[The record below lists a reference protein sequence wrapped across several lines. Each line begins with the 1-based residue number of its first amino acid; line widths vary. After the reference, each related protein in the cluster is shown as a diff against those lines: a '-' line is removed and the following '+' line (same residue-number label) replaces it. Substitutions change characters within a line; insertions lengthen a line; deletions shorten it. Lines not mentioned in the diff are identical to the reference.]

1 MPCARFTRTQEFGD
15 LFGNAFEENRQRRGG
30 VTDLRMKRSTYFA
43 GFAVLIALG
52 TASLCGAAT
61 ASVSGLVRDSAGV
74 PQIGAEVQLL
84 GPGLSIVASAY
95 TNGEGR
101 FLISSLTPG
110 RYILKA
116 MGPSFLPSQRE
127 NVRVHTGTIVNLTL
141 YTLYEVI
148 QWLPAEPRSGSAQKD
163 DWAWTLRSA
172 ANRPLLRWLEDG
184 PLIVDSEGSGARPKL
199 KARIMATGQAGTFG
213 ENGERFSTAVED
225 TPSSSRELLA
235 RVDFAPDS
243 DGGMESML
251 GFQQDLGFAGSVQ
264 SVAAVSIDPEVESS
278 SNQGLE
284 EASVRSSE
292 TMHFGESLDG
302 ESPDGGSVDAEVGS
316 DAVAGRLEGASPST
330 ATALLPYAT
339 VAWHDGASSVRYRM
353 ATMVP
358 DQAGSTNEAAVW
370 LPALAE
376 RNGALTVAHG
386 MHQEIGWER
395 QTDASGVSVLLYSDR
410 VENPVLEAQGHFA
423 PGDAPA
429 AVLQSSVLFDQ
440 ASGLMRAAGPAYST
454 TGLQASLR
462 HRLPGGS
469 HVLVS
474 YASGN
479 ALVMQALPQAST
491 LPDVLSAAHS
501 RHMQTFAISLSGTL
515 DGTGTQWRASYTWQP
530 DDAVTA
536 VAPFAQEMAEPFLNL
551 HFRQPIRI
559 TRDGAEGLEALID
572 MRNLLA
578 EGYQPYILSD
588 GSLILFAQDQ
598 RSFRAGLAFTF

>member
-1 MPCARFTRTQEFGD
+1 
-15 LFGNAFEENRQRRGG
+15 
-30 VTDLRMKRSTYFA
+30 MKCSTYFT
-43 GFAVLIALG
+43 GFAVLMALG

-61 ASVSGLVRDSAGV
+61 ASVSGVVRDSAGV
-74 PQIGAEVQLL
+74 PQIGAEVELL
-84 GPGLSIVASAY
+84 GPDLSIIASAY

-127 NVRVHTGTIVNLTL
+127 NVKVHEATIVNLTL

-148 QWLPAEPRSGSAQKD
+148 QWLPAQPRSGGAQKD

-225 TPSSSRELLA
+225 TPTSSRELMA

-251 GFQQDLGFAGSVQ
+251 GFHQDLGFAGSVQ
-264 SVAAVSIDPEVESS
+264 SVAAVSIAPEVVSGG
-278 SNQGLE
+278 NAGLE
-284 EASVRSSE
+284 EATVRSSE
-292 TMHFGESLDG
+292 LMHFGEAL
-302 ESPDGGSVDAEVGS
+302 EAEVGS
-316 DAVAGRLEGASPST
+316 NAVAGRLAGASPST

-339 VAWHDGASSVRYRM
+339 VAWHDGDSTVRYRM
-353 ATMVP
+353 ATMAP
-358 DQAGSTNEAAVW
+358 DQAGGANEAAVW

-376 RNGALTVAHG
+376 RNGALTIAHG
-386 MHQEIGWER
+386 SHQEIGWER
-395 QTDASGVSVLLYSDR
+395 QTGASGVSVLFFADHID
-410 VENPVLEAQGHFA
+410 NPVLEAQGHFA
-423 PGDAPA
+423 PGKAPA
-429 AVLQSSVLFDQ
+429 AVLFDR
-440 ASGLMRAAGPAYST
+440 ASNLMRAAGPAYGST
-454 TGLQASLR
+454 GVQASVQ

-469 HVLVS
+469 QVRFS
-474 YASGN
+474 YATGN
-479 ALVMQALPQAST
+479 ALVMPALPQATAWS
-491 LPDVLSAAHS
+491 DVLAAAHS
-501 RHMQTFAISLSGTL
+501 RRAQTFAISLSGTL

-530 DDAVTA
+530 DDAMTA

-559 TRDGAEGLEALID
+559 ARDGSTGLEALLD

-588 GSLILFAQDQ
+588 GSLLFFAQEQ
-598 RSFRAGLAFTF
+598 RGVSAGLAFTF

>member
-1 MPCARFTRTQEFGD
+1 
-15 LFGNAFEENRQRRGG
+15 
-30 VTDLRMKRSTYFA
+30 MKCSAYFA
-43 GFAVLIALG
+43 GFAVLMALG
-52 TASLCGAAT
+52 TAPLCGAAT

-84 GPGLSIVASAY
+84 GPDLSLIASVY

-235 RVDFAPDS
+235 RVDFAPGS
-243 DGGMESML
+243 NGGMESML
-251 GFQQDLGFAGSVQ
+251 GFHQDLGFAGSVQ

-278 SNQGLE
+278 SNEGLE

-292 TMHFGESLDG
+292 TMHFGES
-302 ESPDGGSVDAEVGS
+302 VDAEVGS
-316 DAVAGRLEGASPST
+316 DAVAGRLAGTSSHT
-330 ATALLPYAT
+330 VTALLPYAT
-339 VAWHDGASSVRYRM
+339 VTWHDGSSTVRYRM
-353 ATMVP
+353 ATMVQ
-358 DQAGSTNEAAVW
+358 DQAGGANEAAVW

-376 RNGALTVAHG
+376 RNGALTIERG
-386 MHQEIGWER
+386 FHQEIGWER
-395 QTDASGVSVLLYSDR
+395 QTDASGVSVLLYSDHID
-410 VENPVLEAQGHFA
+410 NPVLEAQGHFA

-429 AVLQSSVLFDQ
+429 AVLFDR
-440 ASGLMRAAGPAYST
+440 ASNLMRAAGPNYST
-454 TGLQASLR
+454 TGVQASLR

-469 HVLVS
+469 HVLFS

-479 ALVMQALPQAST
+479 ALVMPALPQASASQVST
-491 LPDVLSAAHS
+491 LTDVIACAHS
-501 RHMQTFAISLSGTL
+501 RHTQTFAISLSGTL

-559 TRDGAEGLEALID
+559 TRDGAEGLEALFD

-578 EGYQPYILSD
+578 EGYQPFILSD
-588 GSLILFAQDQ
+588 GSVLFFAQDQ

>member
-1 MPCARFTRTQEFGD
+1 
-15 LFGNAFEENRQRRGG
+15 
-30 VTDLRMKRSTYFA
+30 MKCSTYFT
-43 GFAVLIALG
+43 GFAVLMALG

-74 PQIGAEVQLL
+74 PQIGAEVELL
-84 GPGLSIVASAY
+84 GPDLSIVASAY

-101 FLISSLTPG
+101 FLISSLAPG
-110 RYILKA
+110 RYVLKA

-127 NVRVHTGTIVNLTL
+127 NVKVHAATIVNLTL

-148 QWLPAEPRSGSAQKD
+148 QWLPAQPRSGSAQKD

-184 PLIVDSEGSGARPKL
+184 PLIVDTEGSGARPKL

-225 TPSSSRELLA
+225 TPSSSRELMA

-251 GFQQDLGFAGSVQ
+251 GFHQDLGFAGSVQ
-264 SVAAVSIDPEVESS
+264 SVAAVSIAPEVVSGG
-278 SNQGLE
+278 NAGLG
-284 EASVRSSE
+284 EATVRSSE
-292 TMHFGESLDG
+292 LMHFGEAA
-302 ESPDGGSVDAEVGS
+302 EVEVGS
-316 DAVAGRLEGASPST
+316 NAVAGRLAGASPST
-330 ATALLPYAT
+330 VTALLPYAT
-339 VAWHDGASSVRYRM
+339 VAWHDGDATVRYRM

-358 DQAGSTNEAAVW
+358 DQLGSTSEAAVW

-376 RNGALTVAHG
+376 RNGTLTIAHG
-386 MHQEIGWER
+386 SHQEIGWER
-395 QTDASGVSVLLYSDR
+395 QTDASGVSVLFYADHID
-410 VENPVLEAQGHFA
+410 NPVLEAQGHFA
-423 PGDAPA
+423 PGKAPA
-429 AVLQSSVLFDQ
+429 PAFLASVLFDRT
-440 ASGLMRAAGPAYST
+440 SNLMRVAGPAYGST
-454 TGLQASLR
+454 GVQASVQ

-469 HVLVS
+469 QVRFS

-479 ALVMQALPQAST
+479 ALVMPALPQASALT
-491 LPDVLSAAHS
+491 DVVAAAHS
-501 RHMQTFAISLSGTL
+501 RRAQTFAISLSGTL

-536 VAPFAQEMAEPFLNL
+536 VAPFAQEMAEPYLNL

-559 TRDGAEGLEALID
+559 TRDGAVGLEALID

-588 GSLILFAQDQ
+588 GTLILFAQDQ

>member
-1 MPCARFTRTQEFGD
+1 
-15 LFGNAFEENRQRRGG
+15 
-30 VTDLRMKRSTYFA
+30 MKCSAYFA
-43 GFAVLIALG
+43 GFAVLMALG

-61 ASVSGLVRDSAGV
+61 ASVSGVVRDSAGV
-74 PQIGAEVQLL
+74 PQIGAEVELL
-84 GPGLSIVASAY
+84 GPDLSIIASAY

-127 NVRVHTGTIVNLTL
+127 NVKVHAATIVNLTL

-148 QWLPAEPRSGSAQKD
+148 QWLPAQPRSGGAQKD

-225 TPSSSRELLA
+225 TPTSSRELMA

-251 GFQQDLGFAGSVQ
+251 GFHQDLGFAGSVQ
-264 SVAAVSIDPEVESS
+264 SVAAVSIAPEVVSGG
-278 SNQGLE
+278 NAGLE
-284 EASVRSSE
+284 EATVRSSE
-292 TMHFGESLDG
+292 LMHFGEAL
-302 ESPDGGSVDAEVGS
+302 EAEVGS
-316 DAVAGRLEGASPST
+316 NAVAGRLAGASPST

-339 VAWHDGASSVRYRM
+339 VAWHDGDSTVRYRM
-353 ATMVP
+353 ATMAP
-358 DQAGSTNEAAVW
+358 DQAGGANEAAVW

-376 RNGALTVAHG
+376 RNGALTIAHG
-386 MHQEIGWER
+386 SHQEIGWER
-395 QTDASGVSVLLYSDR
+395 QTGASGVSVLFFADHID
-410 VENPVLEAQGHFA
+410 NPVLEAQGHFA
-423 PGDAPA
+423 PGKAPA
-429 AVLQSSVLFDQ
+429 AVLFDR
-440 ASGLMRAAGPAYST
+440 ASNLMRAAGPAYGST
-454 TGLQASLR
+454 GVQASVQ

-469 HVLVS
+469 QVRFS
-474 YASGN
+474 YATGN
-479 ALVMQALPQAST
+479 ALVMPALPQATAWS
-491 LPDVLSAAHS
+491 DVLAAAHP
-501 RHMQTFAISLSGTL
+501 RRAQTFAISLSGTL

-530 DDAVTA
+530 DDAMTA

-559 TRDGAEGLEALID
+559 ARDGSTGLEALLD

-588 GSLILFAQDQ
+588 GSLLFFAQEQ
-598 RSFRAGLAFTF
+598 RGVSAGLAFTF

>member
-1 MPCARFTRTQEFGD
+1 
-15 LFGNAFEENRQRRGG
+15 
-30 VTDLRMKRSTYFA
+30 MKCSAYFA
-43 GFAVLIALG
+43 GFAVLMALG
-52 TASLCGAAT
+52 TAPLCGAAT

-84 GPGLSIVASAY
+84 GPDLSLIASVY

-110 RYILKA
+110 HYILKA
-116 MGPSFLPSQRE
+116 MGLSFLPSQRE

-235 RVDFAPDS
+235 RVDFAPGS
-243 DGGMESML
+243 NGGMESML
-251 GFQQDLGFAGSVQ
+251 GFHQDLGFAGSVQ

-278 SNQGLE
+278 SNEGLE

-292 TMHFGESLDG
+292 MMHFGEA
-302 ESPDGGSVDAEVGS
+302 VDAEVGS
-316 DAVAGRLEGASPST
+316 NMVAGRLAGTSPST

-339 VAWHDGASSVRYRM
+339 VTWHDGSSTVRYRM
-353 ATMVP
+353 ATMVQ
-358 DQAGSTNEAAVW
+358 DQAGGANEAAVW

-376 RNGALTVAHG
+376 RNGALTIERG
-386 MHQEIGWER
+386 FHQEIGWER
-395 QTDASGVSVLLYSDR
+395 QTDASGVSVLLYSDHID
-410 VENPVLEAQGHFA
+410 NPVLEAQGHFA

-429 AVLQSSVLFDQ
+429 AVLFDR
-440 ASGLMRAAGPAYST
+440 ASNLMRAAGPNYST
-454 TGLQASLR
+454 TGVQASLR

-469 HVLVS
+469 HVLFS

-479 ALVMQALPQAST
+479 ALVMPALPQASAPQVST
-491 LPDVLSAAHS
+491 LTDVIACAHS
-501 RHMQTFAISLSGTL
+501 RHTQTFAISLSGTL

-559 TRDGAEGLEALID
+559 TRDGAEGLEALFD

-578 EGYQPYILSD
+578 EGYQPFILSD
-588 GSLILFAQDQ
+588 GSVLFFAQDQ

>member
-1 MPCARFTRTQEFGD
+1 
-15 LFGNAFEENRQRRGG
+15 
-30 VTDLRMKRSTYFA
+30 MKCSTYFT
-43 GFAVLIALG
+43 GFAVLMALG

-61 ASVSGLVRDSAGV
+61 ASVSGVVRDSAGV
-74 PQIGAEVQLL
+74 PQIGAEVELL
-84 GPGLSIVASAY
+84 GPDLSIIASAY

-127 NVRVHTGTIVNLTL
+127 NVKVHAATIVNLTL

-148 QWLPAEPRSGSAQKD
+148 QWLPAQPRSGGAQKD

-225 TPSSSRELLA
+225 TPTSSRELMA

-251 GFQQDLGFAGSVQ
+251 GFHQDLGFAGSVQ
-264 SVAAVSIDPEVESS
+264 SVAAVSIAPEVVSGG
-278 SNQGLE
+278 NAGLE
-284 EASVRSSE
+284 EATVRSSE
-292 TMHFGESLDG
+292 LMHFGEAL
-302 ESPDGGSVDAEVGS
+302 EAEVGS
-316 DAVAGRLEGASPST
+316 NAVAGRLAGASPST

-339 VAWHDGASSVRYRM
+339 VAWHDGDSTVRYRM
-353 ATMVP
+353 ATMAP
-358 DQAGSTNEAAVW
+358 DQAGGANEAAVW

-376 RNGALTVAHG
+376 RNGALTIAHG
-386 MHQEIGWER
+386 SHQEIGWER
-395 QTDASGVSVLLYSDR
+395 QTDASGVSVLFFADHID
-410 VENPVLEAQGHFA
+410 NPVLEAQGHFA
-423 PGDAPA
+423 PGKAPA
-429 AVLQSSVLFDQ
+429 AVLFDR
-440 ASGLMRAAGPAYST
+440 ASNLMRAAGPAYGST
-454 TGLQASLR
+454 GVQASVQ

-469 HVLVS
+469 QVRFS
-474 YASGN
+474 YATGN
-479 ALVMQALPQAST
+479 ALVMPALPQASAWS
-491 LPDVLSAAHS
+491 DVLAAAHS
-501 RHMQTFAISLSGTL
+501 RRAQTFAISLSGTL

-530 DDAVTA
+530 DDAMTA

-559 TRDGAEGLEALID
+559 ARDGSTGLEALLD

-588 GSLILFAQDQ
+588 GSLLFFAQEQ
-598 RSFRAGLAFTF
+598 RGVSAGLAFTF

>member
-1 MPCARFTRTQEFGD
+1 
-15 LFGNAFEENRQRRGG
+15 
-30 VTDLRMKRSTYFA
+30 MKCSTYFT
-43 GFAVLIALG
+43 GFAVLMALG

-61 ASVSGLVRDSAGV
+61 ASVSGVVRDSAGV
-74 PQIGAEVQLL
+74 PQIGAEVELL
-84 GPGLSIVASAY
+84 GPDLSIIASAY

-127 NVRVHTGTIVNLTL
+127 NVKVHAATIVNLTL

-148 QWLPAEPRSGSAQKD
+148 QWLPAQPRSGGAQKD

-225 TPSSSRELLA
+225 TPTSSRELMA

-251 GFQQDLGFAGSVQ
+251 GFHQDLGFAGSVQ
-264 SVAAVSIDPEVESS
+264 SVAAVSIAPEVVSGG
-278 SNQGLE
+278 NAGLE
-284 EASVRSSE
+284 EATVRSSE
-292 TMHFGESLDG
+292 LMHFGEAL
-302 ESPDGGSVDAEVGS
+302 EAEVGS
-316 DAVAGRLEGASPST
+316 NAVAGRLAGASPST

-339 VAWHDGASSVRYRM
+339 VAWHDGDSTVRYRM
-353 ATMVP
+353 ATMAP
-358 DQAGSTNEAAVW
+358 DQAGGANEAAVW

-376 RNGALTVAHG
+376 RNGALTIAHG
-386 MHQEIGWER
+386 SHQEIGWER
-395 QTDASGVSVLLYSDR
+395 QTDASGVSVLFFADHID
-410 VENPVLEAQGHFA
+410 NPVLEAQGHFA
-423 PGDAPA
+423 PGKAPA
-429 AVLQSSVLFDQ
+429 AVLFDR
-440 ASGLMRAAGPAYST
+440 ASNLMRAAGPAYGST
-454 TGLQASLR
+454 GVQASVQ

-469 HVLVS
+469 QVRFS
-474 YASGN
+474 YATGN
-479 ALVMQALPQAST
+479 ALVMPALPQASAWS
-491 LPDVLSAAHS
+491 DVLAAAHS
-501 RHMQTFAISLSGTL
+501 RRAQTFAISLSGTL

-530 DDAVTA
+530 DDAMTA

-551 HFRQPIRI
+551 HFRQPIRSA
-559 TRDGAEGLEALID
+559 RDGSTGLEALLD

-588 GSLILFAQDQ
+588 GSLLFFAQEQ
-598 RSFRAGLAFTF
+598 RGVSAGLAFTF

>member
-1 MPCARFTRTQEFGD
+1 
-15 LFGNAFEENRQRRGG
+15 
-30 VTDLRMKRSTYFA
+30 MKCSAYFA
-43 GFAVLIALG
+43 GFAVLMALG
-52 TASLCGAAT
+52 TAPLCGAAT

-84 GPGLSIVASAY
+84 GPDLSLIASVY

-110 RYILKA
+110 HYILKA
-116 MGPSFLPSQRE
+116 MGLSFLPSQRE

-235 RVDFAPDS
+235 RVDFAP
-243 DGGMESML
+243 GTNAGMESML
-251 GFQQDLGFAGSVQ
+251 GFHQDLGFAGSVQ

-278 SNQGLE
+278 SNEGLE

-292 TMHFGESLDG
+292 MMHFGEA
-302 ESPDGGSVDAEVGS
+302 VDAEVGS
-316 DAVAGRLEGASPST
+316 NMVAGRLAGTSPST

-339 VAWHDGASSVRYRM
+339 VTWHDGSSSVRYRM

-358 DQAGSTNEAAVW
+358 DQAGGANEAAVW

-376 RNGALTVAHG
+376 RNGALTIEHG
-386 MHQEIGWER
+386 SHQEIGWER
-395 QTDASGVSVLLYSDR
+395 QTDASGVSVLLYSDHID
-410 VENPVLEAQGHFA
+410 NPVLEAQAHFA

-429 AVLQSSVLFDQ
+429 AVLFDR
-440 ASGLMRAAGPAYST
+440 ASNLMRAAGPNYST
-454 TGLQASLR
+454 TGVQASLR

-469 HVLVS
+469 HVLFS

-479 ALVMQALPQAST
+479 ALVMPALPQASASQVST
-491 LPDVLSAAHS
+491 LTDVIACAHS
-501 RHMQTFAISLSGTL
+501 RHTQTFAISLSGTL

-559 TRDGAEGLEALID
+559 TRDGAEGLEALFD

-578 EGYQPYILSD
+578 EGYQPFILSD
-588 GSLILFAQDQ
+588 GSVLFFAQDQ

>member
-1 MPCARFTRTQEFGD
+1 
-15 LFGNAFEENRQRRGG
+15 
-30 VTDLRMKRSTYFA
+30 MKCSTYFA
-43 GFAVLIALG
+43 GFAVLMALG
-52 TASLCGAAT
+52 IATLSGAAT
-61 ASVSGLVRDSAGV
+61 VSGSVRDSAGV

-84 GPGLSIVASAY
+84 GADLSIVASVY
-95 TNGEGR
+95 TNSEGR

-148 QWLPAEPRSGSAQKD
+148 QWLPAEPRSGSARKD

-184 PLIVDSEGSGARPKL
+184 PLIVDSEGAGARPKL

-213 ENGERFSTAVED
+213 ENGERFSAAVED

-235 RVDFAPDS
+235 RVDFSPDS

-251 GFQQDLGFAGSVQ
+251 GFHQDLGFAGSVQ
-264 SVAAVSIDPEVESS
+264 SVAAVSIAPQVVSGGNS
-278 SNQGLE
+278 GLE
-284 EASVRSSE
+284 EATVRSSE
-292 TMHFGESLDG
+292 VMHFGEAL
-302 ESPDGGSVDAEVGS
+302 DAEVGS
-316 DAVAGRLEGASPST
+316 NAVAGRLAGASPSST
-330 ATALLPYAT
+330 TALLPYAT
-339 VAWHDGASSVRYRM
+339 VAWHDGASTVRYRM

-358 DQAGSTNEAAVW
+358 DQDGSTSEAAVW

-376 RNGALTVAHG
+376 RNGSLTIAHG
-386 MHQEIGWER
+386 SHQEIGWER
-395 QTDASGVSVLLYSDR
+395 QTDASGVSVLLYSDH
-410 VENPVLEAQGHFA
+410 VVNPVLEAQVEARGDFA

-429 AVLQSSVLFDQ
+429 SVLPASVLFDR

-454 TGLQASLR
+454 RGVRASLQ

-469 HVLVS
+469 HILFS

-479 ALVMQALPQAST
+479 ALVMPALSQASPLTDVIASAHTRHAQT
-491 LPDVLSAAHS
+491 L
-501 RHMQTFAISLSGTL
+501 AISLSGTL

-536 VAPFAQEMAEPFLNL
+536 VAPFAQETAEPFLNL
-551 HFRQPIRI
+551 HLRQPIRV
-559 TRDGAEGLEALID
+559 TRDGAEGLEALFD

-588 GSLILFAQDQ
+588 GSLILFAQQQ
-598 RSFRAGLAFTF
+598 RSVSAGLAFTF

>member
-1 MPCARFTRTQEFGD
+1 
-15 LFGNAFEENRQRRGG
+15 
-30 VTDLRMKRSTYFA
+30 MKCSTYFA
-43 GFAVLIALG
+43 GFVVLMALG
-52 TASLCGAAT
+52 TAPLCGAAT

-84 GPGLSIVASAY
+84 GPDLSIVASVY

-110 RYILKA
+110 RYVLKA

-127 NVRVHTGTIVNLTL
+127 NVRVRTGTIVNLTL

-148 QWLPAEPRSGSAQKD
+148 QWLPAEPRSGSAEKD

-184 PLIVDSEGSGARPKL
+184 PLVVDSEGPGAAPKL

-213 ENGERFSTAVED
+213 ENGERFSVAIED
-225 TPSSSRELLA
+225 TPASSRELLA

-243 DGGMESML
+243 NAGMESML
-251 GFQQDLGFAGSVQ
+251 GFRQDLGFAGSVQ
-264 SVAAVSIDPEVESS
+264 SVAAVSIAPGVVSGG
-278 SNQGLE
+278 NAGPGNAGLD
-284 EASVRSSE
+284 EATLRSSE
-292 TMHFGESLDG
+292 IMHFGEAV
-302 ESPDGGSVDAEVGS
+302 EAEAGSN
-316 DAVAGRLEGASPST
+316 AVAGRLAGASPST
-330 ATALLPYAT
+330 VTALLPYAT
-339 VAWHDGASSVRYRM
+339 VAWHDGASTVRYRM

-358 DQAGSTNEAAVW
+358 GQAGAPNEAAVW

-376 RNGALTVAHG
+376 RNGALTIEHG
-386 MHQEIGWER
+386 FHQEIGWEH
-395 QTDASGVSVLLYSDR
+395 QTDASGVSVLLYTDR
-410 VENPVLEAQGHFA
+410 VDNPVLEAQGHFA

-429 AVLQSSVLFDQ
+429 AVLFDQ
-440 ASGLMRAAGPAYST
+440 ASNLMRVAGPAYST
-454 TGLQASLR
+454 TGVKASLQ

-469 HVLVS
+469 HVLFS

-479 ALVMQALPQAST
+479 ALVMPALPQAST
-491 LPDVLSAAHS
+491 LTDVLAAAHS
-501 RHMQTFAISLSGTL
+501 RRAQTFAISLSGTL
-515 DGTGTQWRASYTWQP
+515 DGTGTQWRASYTWEP

-551 HFRQPIRI
+551 HVRQPIRI
-559 TRDGAEGLEALID
+559 TRDGAEGLEALFD

>member
-1 MPCARFTRTQEFGD
+1 
-15 LFGNAFEENRQRRGG
+15 
-30 VTDLRMKRSTYFA
+30 MKRSTYFA

-84 GPGLSIVASAY
+84 GPGLSVVASVY

-148 QWLPAEPRSGSAQKD
+148 QWLPAEPRSGNAQKD

-251 GFQQDLGFAGSVQ
+251 GFHQDLGFAGSVQ
-264 SVAAVSIDPEVESS
+264 SVAAVSINPEVESS

-292 TMHFGESLDG
+292 TMHFGESVDG
-302 ESPDGGSVDAEVGS
+302 ESVDAEVGS

-330 ATALLPYAT
+330 VTALLPYAT

-358 DQAGSTNEAAVW
+358 DQAGSTSEAAVW

-376 RNGALTVAHG
+376 RNGALTIAHG

-410 VENPVLEAQGHFA
+410 VDNPVLEAQGQFA
-423 PGDAPA
+423 PGEAPA
-429 AVLQSSVLFDQ
+429 AVLIDK
-440 ASGLMRAAGPAYST
+440 ASNLMRAAGPAYST
-454 TGLQASLR
+454 TGMQATMR

-469 HVLVS
+469 QVLFS
-474 YASGN
+474 YATGN

-491 LPDVLSAAHS
+491 LPDVLSSAHS

-559 TRDGAEGLEALID
+559 TRDGAQGLEALID

-578 EGYQPYILSD
+578 EGYQPYVLSD

>member
-1 MPCARFTRTQEFGD
+1 MKCSAYFT
-15 LFGNAFEENRQRRGG
+15 
-30 VTDLRMKRSTYFA
+30 
-43 GFAVLIALG
+43 GFVVLMALG
-52 TASLCGAAT
+52 TAPLSGAAT

-84 GPGLSIVASAY
+84 GSDLSIVASVY

-184 PLIVDSEGSGARPKL
+184 PLIVDSEGPGARPKL

-243 DGGMESML
+243 NAGMESML
-251 GFQQDLGFAGSVQ
+251 GFRQDLGFAGSVQ
-264 SVAAVSIDPEVESS
+264 SVAAVSIAPEVVSGG
-278 SNQGLE
+278 NAGLD
-284 EASVRSSE
+284 EATIRSSE
-292 TMHFGESLDG
+292 MMHFDEAVDV
-302 ESPDGGSVDAEVGS
+302 EAGSN
-316 DAVAGRLEGASPST
+316 AVAARLAGASPST

-339 VAWHDGASSVRYRM
+339 VAWHDGASTVRYRM
-353 ATMVP
+353 ATMAP
-358 DQAGSTNEAAVW
+358 DQAGGTSQAAVW

-376 RNGALTVAHG
+376 RNGALTIAHG
-386 MHQEIGWER
+386 LHQEIGWER
-395 QTDASGVSVLLYSDR
+395 QTDASGVFVLLYSDHID
-410 VENPVLEAQGHFA
+410 NPVLEAQGHFA

-429 AVLQSSVLFDQ
+429 AVLFDR
-440 ASGLMRAAGPAYST
+440 ASNLMRAAGPAYAT
-454 TGLQASLR
+454 TGVQASLQ

-469 HVLVS
+469 RVLFS

-479 ALVMQALPQAST
+479 ALVMPALPQTSALT
-491 LPDVLSAAHS
+491 DVLAAAHS
-501 RHMQTFAISLSGTL
+501 RRAQTFAISLSGTL

-559 TRDGAEGLEALID
+559 TRDGAEGLEALFD

>member
-1 MPCARFTRTQEFGD
+1 
-15 LFGNAFEENRQRRGG
+15 
-30 VTDLRMKRSTYFA
+30 MKCSAYFA
-43 GFAVLIALG
+43 GFAVLMALG
-52 TASLCGAAT
+52 TAPLCGAAT

-84 GPGLSIVASAY
+84 GPDMSLIASVY

-235 RVDFAPDS
+235 RVDFAP
-243 DGGMESML
+243 GTNAGMESML
-251 GFQQDLGFAGSVQ
+251 GFHQDLGFAGSVQ

-278 SNQGLE
+278 SNEGLE

-292 TMHFGESLDG
+292 MMHFGEA
-302 ESPDGGSVDAEVGS
+302 VDAEVGS
-316 DAVAGRLEGASPST
+316 NMVAGRLAGTSPST

-339 VAWHDGASSVRYRM
+339 VTWHDGSSSVRYRM

-358 DQAGSTNEAAVW
+358 DQAGGANEAAVW

-376 RNGALTVAHG
+376 RNGALTIEHG
-386 MHQEIGWER
+386 SHQEIGWER
-395 QTDASGVSVLLYSDR
+395 QTDASGVSVLLYSDHID
-410 VENPVLEAQGHFA
+410 NPVLEAQAHFA

-429 AVLQSSVLFDQ
+429 AVLFDR
-440 ASGLMRAAGPAYST
+440 ASNLMRAAGPNYST
-454 TGLQASLR
+454 TGVQASLR

-469 HVLVS
+469 HVLFS

-479 ALVMQALPQAST
+479 ALVMPALPQASAPQVST
-491 LPDVLSAAHS
+491 LTDVIACAHS
-501 RHMQTFAISLSGTL
+501 RHTQTFAISLSGTL

-559 TRDGAEGLEALID
+559 TRDGAEGLEALFD

-578 EGYQPYILSD
+578 EGYQPFILSD
-588 GSLILFAQDQ
+588 GSVLFFAQDQ

>member
-1 MPCARFTRTQEFGD
+1 
-15 LFGNAFEENRQRRGG
+15 
-30 VTDLRMKRSTYFA
+30 MKCSTYFA

-52 TASLCGAAT
+52 TASLSRAAT
-61 ASVSGLVRDSAGV
+61 VSGVVRDSAGV

-84 GPGLSIVASAY
+84 GSDLSIIANVY

-127 NVRVHTGTIVNLTL
+127 NVRVHAGTIVNLTL

-148 QWLPAEPRSGSAQKD
+148 RWLPAEPRSGGAQKD

-172 ANRPLLRWLEDG
+172 ADRPLLRWLEDG
-184 PLIVDSEGSGARPKL
+184 PLIVDSEGPGATPKL

-213 ENGERFSTAVED
+213 ENGERFSAAVED

-235 RVDFAPDS
+235 RVDFAP
-243 DGGMESML
+243 GTNAGMESML
-251 GFQQDLGFAGSVQ
+251 GFHQDLGFAGSVQ
-264 SVAAVSIDPEVESS
+264 SVAAVSIAPEVVSGG
-278 SNQGLE
+278 NAGLD
-284 EASVRSSE
+284 EATIRSSE
-292 TMHFGESLDG
+292 VMHFGEAVDV
-302 ESPDGGSVDAEVGS
+302 EAGSN
-316 DAVAGRLEGASPST
+316 AVAGRMAGASPGT
-330 ATALLPYAT
+330 VTALLPYAT
-339 VAWHDGASSVRYRM
+339 VTWHDGDSTVRYRM

-358 DQAGSTNEAAVW
+358 DQDGTSSEAAVW

-376 RNGALTVAHG
+376 RDGALTIARG
-386 MHQEIGWER
+386 SHQEIGWER
-395 QTDASGVSVLLYSDR
+395 QTAASGVSVLFFTDH
-410 VENPVLEAQGHFA
+410 VDNPVLEAQGYFA
-423 PGDAPA
+423 PGNAPA
-429 AVLQSSVLFDQ
+429 AVLFDRT
-440 ASGLMRAAGPAYST
+440 SNLMRAAGPAYST
-454 TGLQASLR
+454 TGLQASLQ

-469 HVLVS
+469 RVRFS

-479 ALVMQALPQAST
+479 ALVMPALPQAPALT
-491 LPDVLSAAHS
+491 EVLAAARS
-501 RHMQTFAISLSGTL
+501 RHAQTFAISLSGTL

-551 HFRQPIRI
+551 HFRQPIRV
-559 TRDGAEGLEALID
+559 TRDGAEGLEALFD

-578 EGYQPYILSD
+578 EGYRPYILSD
-588 GSLILFAQDQ
+588 GSLLFFAQQQ
-598 RSFRAGLAFTF
+598 RGVSAGLAFTF

>member
-1 MPCARFTRTQEFGD
+1 
-15 LFGNAFEENRQRRGG
+15 
-30 VTDLRMKRSTYFA
+30 MKCSAYFA
-43 GFAVLIALG
+43 CFAVLVALG
-52 TASLCGAAT
+52 TAPLCGAAT

-84 GPGLSIVASAY
+84 STDLSIIASVY

-116 MGPSFLPSQRE
+116 MGPSFLPSLRE
-127 NVRVHTGTIVNLTL
+127 NVRVHAGTIVNLTL

-148 QWLPAEPRSGSAQKD
+148 QWLPAEPRAGNAQKD

-184 PLIVDSEGSGARPKL
+184 PLIVDSEGPGARPKL

-243 DGGMESML
+243 NAGMESML
-251 GFQQDLGFAGSVQ
+251 GFRQDLGFAGSVQ
-264 SVAAVSIDPEVESS
+264 SVAAVSIAPEVVSGG
-278 SNQGLE
+278 NAGLD
-284 EASVRSSE
+284 EATIRSSE
-292 TMHFGESLDG
+292 MMHFGEAV
-302 ESPDGGSVDAEVGS
+302 EAEVGS
-316 DAVAGRLEGASPST
+316 NAVAGRLAGTSPST
-330 ATALLPYAT
+330 VTALLPYAT
-339 VAWHDGASSVRYRM
+339 VVWHDGASTVRYRM
-353 ATMVP
+353 ATMAP
-358 DQAGSTNEAAVW
+358 DQAGAPSEAAAW

-376 RNGALTVAHG
+376 RNGALTIEHG
-386 MHQEIGWER
+386 FHQEIGWER
-395 QTDASGVSVLLYSDR
+395 QTDASGVSVLLYTDHIN
-410 VENPVLEAQGHFA
+410 NPVLEAQGHFA

-429 AVLQSSVLFDQ
+429 AVLFDR
-440 ASGLMRAAGPAYST
+440 ASNLMRAAGPAYAT
-454 TGLQASLR
+454 TGVQASLQ

-469 HVLVS
+469 RVLFS
-474 YASGN
+474 YASGD
-479 ALVMQALPQAST
+479 AQVMPALPQAPALT
-491 LPDVLSAAHS
+491 DVLACAHS
-501 RHMQTFAISLSGTL
+501 RHTQTYAISLSGTL

-559 TRDGAEGLEALID
+559 TRDGAEGLEALLD

-588 GSLILFAQDQ
+588 GSLILFAQEQ

>member
-1 MPCARFTRTQEFGD
+1 
-15 LFGNAFEENRQRRGG
+15 
-30 VTDLRMKRSTYFA
+30 MKCSAYFA
-43 GFAVLIALG
+43 CFAVLVALG
-52 TASLCGAAT
+52 TAPLCGAAT

-84 GPGLSIVASAY
+84 STDLSIIASVY

-127 NVRVHTGTIVNLTL
+127 NVRVHAGTIVNLTL

-148 QWLPAEPRSGSAQKD
+148 QWLPAEPRAGNAQKD

-243 DGGMESML
+243 NAGMESML
-251 GFQQDLGFAGSVQ
+251 GFRQDLGFAGSVQ
-264 SVAAVSIDPEVESS
+264 SVAAVLIAPEVVSGG
-278 SNQGLE
+278 NAGLD
-284 EASVRSSE
+284 EATIRSSE
-292 TMHFGESLDG
+292 MMHFGEAA
-302 ESPDGGSVDAEVGS
+302 EAEAGSN
-316 DAVAGRLEGASPST
+316 AVAGRLAGASPST
-330 ATALLPYAT
+330 LTALLPYAT
-339 VAWHDGASSVRYRM
+339 VAWHDGASTVRYRM

-358 DQAGSTNEAAVW
+358 DQAGAPSEAAAW

-376 RNGALTVAHG
+376 RNGALTIEHG
-386 MHQEIGWER
+386 FHQEIGWER
-395 QTDASGVSVLLYSDR
+395 QTDASGVSVLLFADHID
-410 VENPVLEAQGHFA
+410 NPVLEALGHFA

-429 AVLQSSVLFDQ
+429 AVLFDRT
-440 ASGLMRAAGPAYST
+440 SNLMRAAGPAYAT
-454 TGLQASLR
+454 TGMQASLQ

-469 HVLVS
+469 HVLLS
-474 YASGN
+474 YASGD
-479 ALVMQALPQAST
+479 ALVMPALPQAST
-491 LPDVLSAAHS
+491 LTEVLAAAHS
-501 RHMQTFAISLSGTL
+501 RHTQTFAISLSGTL
-515 DGTGTQWRASYTWQP
+515 DGTGTRWRASYTWQP

-536 VAPFAQEMAEPFLNL
+536 VAPFALGMAEPFLNL

>member
-1 MPCARFTRTQEFGD
+1 
-15 LFGNAFEENRQRRGG
+15 
-30 VTDLRMKRSTYFA
+30 MKCSTYFT
-43 GFAVLIALG
+43 GFAVLMALG

-61 ASVSGLVRDSAGV
+61 ASVSGVVRDSAGV
-74 PQIGAEVQLL
+74 PQIGAEVELL
-84 GPGLSIVASAY
+84 GPDLSIIASAY

-127 NVRVHTGTIVNLTL
+127 NVKVHAATIVNLTL

-148 QWLPAEPRSGSAQKD
+148 QWLPAQPRSGGAQKD

-225 TPSSSRELLA
+225 TPTSSRELMA

-251 GFQQDLGFAGSVQ
+251 GFHQDLGFAGSVQ
-264 SVAAVSIDPEVESS
+264 SVAAVSIAPEVVSGG
-278 SNQGLE
+278 NAGLE
-284 EASVRSSE
+284 EATVRSSE
-292 TMHFGESLDG
+292 LMHFGEAL
-302 ESPDGGSVDAEVGS
+302 EAEVGS
-316 DAVAGRLEGASPST
+316 NAVAGRLAGASPST

-339 VAWHDGASSVRYRM
+339 VAWHDGDSTVRYRM
-353 ATMVP
+353 ATMAP
-358 DQAGSTNEAAVW
+358 DQAGGANEAAVW

-376 RNGALTVAHG
+376 RNGALTIAHG
-386 MHQEIGWER
+386 SHQEIGWER
-395 QTDASGVSVLLYSDR
+395 QTDASGVSVLFFADHID
-410 VENPVLEAQGHFA
+410 NPVLEAQGHFA
-423 PGDAPA
+423 PGKAPA
-429 AVLQSSVLFDQ
+429 AVLFDR
-440 ASGLMRAAGPAYST
+440 ASNLMRAAGPAYGST
-454 TGLQASLR
+454 GVQASVQ

-469 HVLVS
+469 QVRFS
-474 YASGN
+474 YATGN
-479 ALVMQALPQAST
+479 ALVMPALPQATAWS
-491 LPDVLSAAHS
+491 DVLAAAHS
-501 RHMQTFAISLSGTL
+501 RRAQTFAISLSGTL

-559 TRDGAEGLEALID
+559 ARDGSTGLEALLD

-588 GSLILFAQDQ
+588 GSLLFFAQEQ
-598 RSFRAGLAFTF
+598 RGVSAGLAFTF

>member
-1 MPCARFTRTQEFGD
+1 
-15 LFGNAFEENRQRRGG
+15 
-30 VTDLRMKRSTYFA
+30 MKCSTYFA
-43 GFAVLIALG
+43 GFIVLMALG
-52 TASLCGAAT
+52 TTSLCGAAT
-61 ASVSGLVRDSAGV
+61 VSGMVRDSAGV

-84 GPGLSIVASAY
+84 GADLSIVASVY

-110 RYILKA
+110 RYVLKA

-213 ENGERFSTAVED
+213 EDGERFSTAVED

-235 RVDFAPDS
+235 RVDFAPGS

-251 GFQQDLGFAGSVQ
+251 GFHQDLGFAGSVQ
-264 SVAAVSIDPEVESS
+264 SVAAMSIAPQVVSGG
-278 SNQGLE
+278 NTGLD
-284 EASVRSSE
+284 EATIRSSE
-292 TMHFGESLDG
+292 VMHFGEAL
-302 ESPDGGSVDAEVGS
+302 DAEAGS
-316 DAVAGRLEGASPST
+316 NAVAGRLAGASPST

-339 VAWHDGASSVRYRM
+339 VAWHDGTSTVRYRM

-358 DQAGSTNEAAVW
+358 DQDGGASEAAVW

-376 RNGALTVAHG
+376 RNGALTIAHG
-386 MHQEIGWER
+386 FHQEIAWER
-395 QTDASGVSVLLYSDR
+395 QTDASGVSVLLYSDH

-423 PGDAPA
+423 AGVAPA
-429 AVLQSSVLFDQ
+429 SVLLDQ

-454 TGLQASLR
+454 RGLQASLQ

-469 HVLVS
+469 RVRFS

-479 ALVMQALPQAST
+479 ALVMPALPQASPLT
-491 LPDVLSAAHS
+491 DVIASAHS
-501 RHMQTFAISLSGTL
+501 RHAQTLAISLSGTL

-536 VAPFAQEMAEPFLNL
+536 VAPFAQETAEPFLNL
-551 HFRQPIRI
+551 HLRQPIRV
-559 TRDGAEGLEALID
+559 TRDGAEGLEALFD

-598 RSFRAGLAFTF
+598 RSFSAGLAFTF